1 MEDVSRFPVVQ
12 SPNQSQDGIPE
23 GPSSASLDSNP
34 AEPDLGLP
42 EESGQMSFNNL
53 VAELEVAS
61 EQEVDNQG
69 TMIPSNPVVGLEV
82 ASEQGV
88 ANQNTVNIHP
98 MVTRRWDI

>member
-1 MEDVSRFPVVQ
+1 MGDQIAQTTSTAASSSAQGVAIPSTYNDFPIVQ

-69 TMIPSNPVVGLEV
+69 S
-82 ASEQGV
+82 
-88 ANQNTVNIHP
+88 
-98 MVTRRWDI
+98 